1 MELKGNRATEERK
14 SQQSLRKDH
23 RRGEE
28 GVRGGRRERESGRES
43 EAECERERQ
52 TQRREGMRE
61 KVCSRE
67 ADRKREKS
75 DMAESFCCFA
85 LQMEVNVKQSLL
97 LVSGGINSLEW
108 DSAVR
113 KVNACLSVQ
122 IFLCSNMLYFPKC
135 SCCILTLHP
144 LSPSQCWTPLGSFRK
159 QQYA

>member
-23 RRGEE
+23 RLGEE
-28 GVRGGRRERESGRES
+28 GGRGGRREGER
-43 EAECERERQ
+43 EAEYERERQ
-52 TQRREGMRE
+52 THKREGMSE

-113 KVNACLSVQ
+113 KVNACLSVCL
-122 IFLCSNMLYFPKC
+122 FRFSPALT
-135 SCCILTLHP
+135 CCTFQNALAA
-144 LSPSQCWTPLGSFRK
+144 F
-159 QQYA
+159 